1 MNTRRRL
8 GWMELIEGI
17 LLIVLGIV
25 TLTRPRGALTSLVV
39 IYGVIA
45 LLTGLVDIAFYI
57 VMEKHTG
64 FGPTISLVTGILSVL
79 AGCALI
85 AHPEIGLNLLLVI
98 FPIWF
103 LTHCISRLTH
113 LNIVRLV
120 AGKGSYYLTLTANII
135 GIVLGVMMLFDPMVS
150 IVSMSALI
158 GTDLILLGV
167 ESVVFAIGNHRYLDM

>member
-1 MNTRRRL
+1 MTTRRRL

-17 LLIVLGIV
+17 LLIALGIV
-25 TLTRPRGALTSLVV
+25 TLVRPRGALTTLVAA
-39 IYGVIA
+39 YGVIA

-85 AHPEIGLNLLLVI
+85 AHPEIGLNLLLII
-98 FPIWF
+98 FPVWF

-113 LNIVRLV
+113 LDIVRLV
-120 AGKGSYYLTLTANII
+120 AGKCSFYLTLAANIV
-135 GIVLGVMMLFDPMVS
+135 GIVLSVMMLFDPMIS
-150 IVSMSALI
+150 IVSMSVLI
-158 GTDLILLGV
+158 GADLILLGL
-167 ESVVFAIGNHRYLDM
+167 ESVVFAVGNYRYRHM

>member
-1 MNTRRRL
+1 MNTRKRL
-8 GWMELIEGI
+8 GWMELIEGA
-17 LLIVLGIV
+17 LLLVLGIV
-25 TLTRPRGALTSLVV
+25 TLTRPRGALTTLVV
-39 IYGVIA
+39 AYGLIA

-85 AHPEIGLNLLLVI
+85 ALLVI

-120 AGKGSYYLTLTANII
+120 AGTASYYLTLIANIL
-135 GIVLGVMMLFDPMVS
+135 GIILGVMMLFDPMMS

-158 GTDLILLGV
+158 GTDLILLGA
-167 ESVVFAIGNHRYLDM
+167 ESIAFAIGNFKYLNR